1 MVVNAP
7 QAKSINAKTTLLLNL
22 KFTFHSQVGKAAFSN
37 APSEAGIISNG
48 LSVKHVDYNRRWI
61 FLSSIFIQHLTYNR
75 ERLSA

>member
-1 MVVNAP
+1 MLRKQNQLTQKQHLFV
-7 QAKSINAKTTLLLNL
+7 NL

-37 APSEAGIISNG
+37 APSEAGIVSNG
-48 LSVKHVDYNRRWI
+48 LSVKHVDYKRRWI